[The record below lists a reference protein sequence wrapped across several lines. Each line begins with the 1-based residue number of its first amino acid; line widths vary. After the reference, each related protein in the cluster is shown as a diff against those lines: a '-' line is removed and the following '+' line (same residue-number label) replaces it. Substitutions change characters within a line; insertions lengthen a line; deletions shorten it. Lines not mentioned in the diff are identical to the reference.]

1 MIYPHP
7 ITIPQVNP
15 NETDAILVDLF
26 IEEGKWVESGEVI
39 GVLETTKSTQEL
51 VVDIPGFVA
60 GLCFSEKDL
69 VSTGDVL
76 CSLVQTIEDVKDFS
90 TKNTPLEENQ
100 ASIKQNNN
108 IETGYA
114 ELRISEPA
122 LELAKVNQ
130 LDPVLLPRD
139 RFITQDVVMS
149 VLARFQE
156 GDLESKQGKN
166 SLESNTIVLYG
177 GGGHAKML
185 IDLIQ
190 GAGIYAIAG
199 IIDDGL
205 DAGSEILGVPVL
217 GGSKKLVE
225 IKSSG
230 IQKAVNAVGG
240 IGNIRSRIAVFETLI
255 SAGFDLPPVVHPA
268 AIIEPSAILSPGSQ
282 IFAKAYIGGDV
293 HIGFGAIVST
303 GSIISHDCVLG
314 KYSIISPGAILA
326 GEVRIGSRVLVGMGV
341 TINLRV
347 EIGENTRIGNSTT
360 ILSSVPSNQI
370 IQAGSVYR

>member
-1 MIYPHP
+1 MKYPHP

-26 IEEGKWVESGEVI
+26 IEEGKWVEAGEII

-51 VVDIPGFVA
+51 IADIPGFVA
-60 GLCFSEKDL
+60 GLHFSEKDL
-69 VSTGDVL
+69 VTTGDVL
-76 CSLVQTIEDVKDFS
+76 CTLVQTNEEVESYSATI
-90 TKNTPLEENQ
+90 TPLQENQ
-100 ASIKQNNN
+100 ASSEQKQNY
-108 IETGYA
+108 EAGYA
-114 ELRISEPA
+114 DLRISGPA

-130 LDPVLLPRD
+130 LDPDLLPRD
-139 RFITQDVVMS
+139 RFITQDVVLS
-149 VLARFQE
+149 VLARDRE
-156 GDLESKQGKN
+156 DDLESNQGET
-166 SLESNTIVLYG
+166 SWESNAIVLYG

-190 GAGIYAIAG
+190 GAGIYAIEG
-199 IIDDGL
+199 IIDDSL
-205 DAGSEILGVPVL
+205 DVDSEILGIPVL

-225 IKSSG
+225 IKRSG

-240 IGNIRSRIAVFETLI
+240 IGNIRSRIGVFETLI

-268 AIIEPSAILSPGSQ
+268 AIIEPSASLSPGAQ